1 MSMSSHGAWIG
12 GRLVELRED
21 ECWELL
27 ATRPV
32 GRIAF
37 DDVDGIAVLPVNHE
51 VREKTIVFRTSPH
64 STIARRVNGEPV
76 TFQVDDIEEFH
87 QSGWSVMF
95 RGRADIADIDLHGG
109 AVDGPLPWP
118 EGLRPVVVRIEPHRV
133 TGRRLLGG

>member
-1 MSMSSHGAWIG
+1 
-12 GRLVELRED
+12 
-21 ECWELL
+21 
-27 ATRPV
+27 V
-32 GRIAF
+32 GRVAF

-64 STIARRVNGEPV
+64 SSIARRVNGEPV

-87 QSGWSVMF
+87 QSGWSVMV

-109 AVDGPLPWP
+109 ALEGPVPWP
-118 EGLRPVVVRIEPHRV
+118 EGLRPVLVRIEPHRV